1 MQNHLNVSTTL
12 SNLLYYII
20 PNIFWLHNV
29 IRLTSW
35 LIAMQTW
42 NVFLYACMS
51 EHLLKNV
58 YTRKTYLDTI
68 RFISWNASCCMELR
82 LKLTI
87 YKITVTLCVTICS
100 ACPCSNLL
108 VKNITYPPFF
118 VRGSI
123 FTMASTFLFLWQI
136 QLNIIQK
143 LGYYF
148 SFFLGKPLL
157 LFSPISLTVSY
168 YSRSQTDYIM

>member
-82 LKLTI
+82 LKLPI
-87 YKITVTLCVTICS
+87 YKINVALCVTICS

-118 VRGSI
+118 VRGAI
-123 FTMASTFLFLWQI
+123 FTMASTFFVSLADTIEYYPETWVLF
-136 QLNIIQK
+136 
-143 LGYYF
+143 
-148 SFFLGKPLL
+148 FFFFGKT
-157 LFSPISLTVSY
+157 FIT
-168 YSRSQTDYIM
+168 I